1 VCAQGAS
8 SSSTSLDP
16 SGSNATEILRRLERD
31 RTTARV
37 RFESQLGVGEVD
49 VVDGKVVDAYL
60 GELLGRPAL
69 MGLLGLQEVTF
80 QVAEQPLEPR
90 PALATSIDGLI
101 DEREQRIATWRKLCE
116 DAPPLT
122 AVLALTTDGRKA
134 LDDRQL
140 PRTERALLALF
151 DGQRSVT
158 EIIDE
163 SGVDPMDALR
173 ATIAVMRRKLGV
185 VETNPVRR
193 SDVPPAPLAARTP
206 EARASLRKHTVVG
219 LGIPPATPAPRAA
232 VHRIIDLG
240 QPRPSAVP
248 APTPV
253 APRGRARRD
262 SRAVPSS
269 RSAGGDP
276 RFVARYEVLTRIGH
290 GGMGTVY
297 LCRLNS
303 EVGFRRLFALKI
315 LRRHLIDDE
324 LAAQKF
330 LEEAR
335 LSGAMHHPN
344 VVSVLD
350 AGFDG
355 SQPYL
360 VMDYVEGASLKQL
373 LSADTERRPPELILP
388 VMLDALAG
396 LQAVH
401 TLQGDDGKP
410 LNVVHCDISPENLL
424 VGLDGACRLADF
436 GVARQGTN
444 HVRGQTAI
452 GKPSYMAPEQVV
464 GNRIDCRADL
474 FAFGAMLY
482 GALSGVKLFE
492 ADTVEETLRRVCT
505 APIEPPSHVGLRS
518 PPSLDF
524 VCMKALERD
533 PNRRF
538 SSAQEMFM
546 ELRQVA
552 LRDNL
557 LAPASMVAEW
567 VRQTVGPDL
576 AQRRLMVLDRPRSRT
591 ANAAAEPMQRHEPI
605 ERRLGSEPPPL
616 DLHSMSQTMVLTTGD
631 PSRRWG
637 IIVAA
642 ALAALA
648 VLVTLL
654 WPSGV
659 SRLFH
664 VKIDAYEGDLGDSAG
679 RPTPSAA
686 PAAVEPPPP
695 STGLPAVPSPSS
707 H

>member
-1 VCAQGAS
+1 MCAQGAS
-8 SSSTSLDP
+8 STSP
-16 SGSNATEILRRLERD
+16 SPDATGSNAADVLRRLERD
-31 RTTARV
+31 GTSARV

-69 MGLLGLQEVTF
+69 MGLLSLPEVTY
-80 QVAEQPLEPR
+80 QVTEQKLESR

-101 DEREQRIATWRKLCE
+101 EEREQRIATWRKLCE
-116 DAPPLT
+116 EAPPLT
-122 AVLALTTDGRKA
+122 AVLALSPEGKQA
-134 LDDRQL
+134 LDDPEL
-140 PRTERALLALF
+140 PQAERALLALF

-163 SGVDPMDALR
+163 SGVEPMDALR
-173 ATIAVMRRKLGV
+173 ATIELMRRKLGA
-185 VETNPVRR
+185 VEASPGRR
-193 SDVPPAPLAARTP
+193 STAPGGPGMERMA
-206 EARASLRKHTVVG
+206 EARAALRKHTVVG
-219 LGIPPATPAPRAA
+219 LGTPPATPAPRAA

-262 SRAVPSS
+262 SRAAPPSS

-276 RFVARYEVLTRIGH
+276 RFVSRYEVLTRIGH

-324 LAAQKF
+324 QAAQKF

-373 LSADTERRPPELILP
+373 LSADAERRPPELILP
-388 VMLDALAG
+388 VILDALAG

-436 GVARQGTN
+436 GVARQGTD

-464 GNRIDCRADL
+464 GARIDCRADL

-492 ADTVEETLRRVCT
+492 APTVEETLRRVCN
-505 APIEPPSHVGLRS
+505 APIDPPSHVGLRP

-538 SSAQEMFM
+538 SSAQEMFL

-552 LRDNL
+552 LRENL

-576 AQRRLMVLDRPRSRT
+576 AQRRLMVLDRPRSRS
-591 ANAAAEPMQRHEPI
+591 ANGPAAPVEHHEPMD
-605 ERRLGSEPPPL
+605 RRIGGEPPSL
-616 DLHSMSQTMVLTTGD
+616 DSHSMSQTMVLATD
-631 PSRRWG
+631 PPRRWG

-659 SRLFH
+659 SKLFN
-664 VKIDAYEGDLGDSAG
+664 VKTDAYQGDLGSAPP
-679 RPTPSAA
+679 RPSAA
-686 PAAVEPPPP
+686 PAAMEQKPP
-695 STGLPAVPSPSS
+695 STGLPAIPSPSS